1 MNIKPELEH
10 LRRGHPI
17 QDILLILMGTFL
29 FSASMNW
36 IVLPHAMY
44 SGGFLGIAQ
53 LLRMLLAFSFPGI
66 HQVGDFA
73 GILYFLLNVPLLIVS
88 FSKFGRW
95 FFTKTALCIV
105 SDSVFLALIPI
116 PEKSI
121 FEEMFAACFIGGILC
136 GIGAGLPLTAG
147 CSGGGEEI
155 LGLLCMQ
162 QKADFSVGRIAM
174 LINVVVYSIGLFF
187 FEQNIVV
194 YSVIFGAVTYLTL
207 DRMHLQNV
215 TVTMLIITKSQDM
228 EQLVF
233 QYVGRGVTKWV
244 GSGAYSKEPS
254 DILLTVVSKKE
265 AFALRKILKVYDPN
279 VFVIMSEDTSVL
291 GNFRKRLWA

>member
-1 MNIKPELEH
+1 M
-10 LRRGHPI
+10 
-17 QDILLILMGTFL
+17 
-29 FSASMNW
+29 
-36 IVLPHAMY
+36 
-44 SGGFLGIAQ
+44 
-53 LLRMLLAFSFPGI
+53 
-66 HQVGDFA
+66 
-73 GILYFLLNVPLLIVS
+73 
-88 FSKFGRW
+88 
-95 FFTKTALCIV
+95 
-105 SDSVFLALIPI
+105 
-116 PEKSI
+116 
-121 FEEMFAACFIGGILC
+121 
-136 GIGAGLPLTAG
+136 
-147 CSGGGEEI
+147 
-155 LGLLCMQ
+155 
-162 QKADFSVGRIAM
+162 GRIAM

>member
-1 MNIKPELEH
+1 MPCRRDEDLRRPGVRLLRLRELEGDDGLLLGEVPDPH
-10 LRRGHPI
+10 TRREVAINGLDAELVIPI
-17 QDILLILMGTFL
+17 CEDEPILTGELDRLLLAERSLIAADLLVVDELGDDHVVALDVGDGVLLGEAARLLAEVF
-29 FSASMNW
+29 
-36 IVLPHAMY
+36 VLP
-44 SGGFLGIAQ
+44 
-53 LLRMLLAFSFPGI
+53 R
-66 HQVGDFA
+66 D
-73 GILYFLLNVPLLIVS
+73 
-88 FSKFGRW
+88 
-95 FFTKTALCIV
+95 
-105 SDSVFLALIPI
+105 
-116 PEKSI
+116 
-121 FEEMFAACFIGGILC
+121 
-136 GIGAGLPLTAG
+136 
-147 CSGGGEEI
+147 
-155 LGLLCMQ
+155 
-162 QKADFSVGRIAM
+162 SVGRIAM

>member
-1 MNIKPELEH
+1 MSVKPETAE
-10 LRRGHPI
+10 R
-17 QDILLILMGTFL
+17 
-29 FSASMNW
+29 
-36 IVLPHAMY
+36 Y
-44 SGGFLGIAQ
+44 GISTLSQ
-53 LLRMLLAFSFPGI
+53 LLEKSPELSLGCTVEFIQREDCLPLLEKDYGAKFKDVKGL
-66 HQVGDFA
+66 DA
-73 GILYFLLNVPLLIVS
+73 ILYFLLNVPLLIVS

-105 SDSVFLALIPI
+105 SYSVFLALIPI

>member
-1 MNIKPELEH
+1 MIVFDKVRIAYKDRPVLNDVTLKIEDGEFFVLIGSSGCGKTTLLKSINKLLPLKSGS
-10 LRRGHPI
+10 LSINGIPVKDVTV
-17 QDILLILMGTFL
+17 QD
-29 FSASMNW
+29 
-36 IVLPHAMY
+36 LPKMVGY
-44 SGGFLGIAQ
+44 VVQSGGLFPHMTVEENIA
-53 LLRMLLAFSFPGI
+53 L
-66 HQVGDFA
+66 
-73 GILYFLLNVPLLIVS
+73 
-88 FSKFGRW
+88 
-95 FFTKTALCIV
+95 
-105 SDSVFLALIPI
+105 
-116 PEKSI
+116 
-121 FEEMFAACFIGGILC
+121 
-136 GIGAGLPLTAG
+136 
-147 CSGGGEEI
+147 
-155 LGLLCMQ
+155 
-162 QKADFSVGRIAM
+162 SVGRIAM